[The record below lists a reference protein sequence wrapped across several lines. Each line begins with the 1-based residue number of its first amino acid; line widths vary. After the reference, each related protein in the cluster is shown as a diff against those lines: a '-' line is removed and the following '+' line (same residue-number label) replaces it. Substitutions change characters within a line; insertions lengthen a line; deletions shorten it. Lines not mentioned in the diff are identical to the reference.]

1 MPLLGYGVFQVPDDE
16 TEKAVSE
23 ALELGYR
30 LIDTAAAYQNVA
42 AVGRAIA
49 ASTSAPTRWYS
60 PSTIGMVSHQLRP
73 VLISQARSHA
83 GHRSR
88 VRG

>member
-49 ASTSAPTRWYS
+49 ASTSAPTRWCS
-60 PSTIGMVSHQLRP
+60 PSAIGMVSHQLRP
-73 VLISQARSHA
+73 VLISQARSHV